1 MSLKEKILK
10 AKNEARCINCKHFE
24 FLDSKVPY
32 CNKSDKLILE
42 MHIDIVRKCNNFNKR
57 EKEGIKDESN

>member
-24 FLDSKVPY
+24 LLDSKVPY

-57 EKEGIKDESN
+57 EK